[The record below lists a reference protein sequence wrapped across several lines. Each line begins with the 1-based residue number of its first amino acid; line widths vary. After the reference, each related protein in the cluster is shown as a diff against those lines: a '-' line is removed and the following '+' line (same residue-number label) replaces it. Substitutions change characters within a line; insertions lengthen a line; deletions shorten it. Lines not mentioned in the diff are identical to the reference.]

1 MGSADFYVDF
11 NIEVP
16 NMGDEFNREAERQ
29 LRKLA
34 SDHSDLVGAA
44 VSLERIV
51 KAETSHL
58 YQVRIVVYKRPQD
71 IAVIKQDSDPMA
83 TLRDSLEALEEMVRQ
98 SRERLDER
106 ETRNQVTTEAIYYE
120 RTANEVY
127 AAYAEQWDPE
137 EIVNMDRTEI
147 ASRLMVEEG
156 LTEEA
161 AYFAADQILR
171 VAEERTSGKEG

>member
-29 LRKLA
+29 LRELA
-34 SDHSDLVGAA
+34 ADHTDLVGAA
-44 VSLERIV
+44 VALERIV

-83 TLRDSLEALEEMVRQ
+83 TLRDALEALEEMIRE
-98 SRERLDER
+98 SREKLDER
-106 ETRNQVTTEAIYYE
+106 ETRNQGTTEAIYYE

-137 EIVNMDRTEI
+137 EIVDMDRTEI

-161 AYFAADQILR
+161 AYFAADQILQI
-171 VAEERTSGKEG
+171 AEERTSGPEG

>member
-1 MGSADFYVDF
+1 MGSADFYIDF
-11 NIEVP
+11 NVEVP
-16 NMGDEFNREAERQ
+16 NMGAEFNREAERQ
-29 LRKLA
+29 LRELA
-34 SDHSDLVGAA
+34 ADQSDLVGAA

-51 KAETSHL
+51 KAETSYL

-71 IAVIKQDSDPMA
+71 LAVVKQDSDPMN
-83 TLRDSLEALEEMVRQ
+83 TLREALEALEEMVSD
-98 SRERLDER
+98 SREKLEER
-106 ETRNQVTTEAIYYE
+106 DTRNQDKTEAIYYE

-127 AAYAEQWDPE
+127 AAYAEQWDPQD
-137 EIVNMDRTEI
+137 IVNMDRTEI

-171 VAEERTSGKEG
+171 IAEERTSGPE

>member
-1 MGSADFYVDF
+1 MGSADFYIDF

-16 NMGDEFNREAERQ
+16 NMGAEFNREAERA
-29 LRKLA
+29 LRGLA
-34 SDHSDLVGAA
+34 SDQSDLVGAA

-51 KAETSHL
+51 KSETSHL
-58 YQVRIVVYKRPQD
+58 YRVRIVVYKRPQD
-71 IAVIKQDSDPMA
+71 IAVVKQDAEPMT
-83 TLRDSLEALEEMVRQ
+83 TLRSALEALEEMVRQ
-98 SRERLDER
+98 SREKLGER
-106 ETRNQVTTEAIYYE
+106 ETRNQDTTGAIYYE

-156 LTEEA
+156 LTQDA
-161 AYFAADQILR
+161 AYFAADKILQ
-171 VAEERTSGKEG
+171 VAEERTSGAEG